1 MFYLPPNRRIKAFS
15 GFSSALSKAS
25 FQRPNENKL
34 EGPWRFIL
42 KENTAAAG
50 SGRGGKTGGIW
61 NKDQKSVRSNSPLSA
76 ASPADAAW
84 EENDGAYII
93 ADPFLSRVRRIEYIT
108 RPDRANNRFFFF
120 CLCQSGLFSADHASG
135 LEEIK
140 PRFVVQLLGSDLWP
154 LDQADCTHT
163 PSARTG
169 DLQVNKWLLR
179 CSLFNINS
187 NWA

>member
-1 MFYLPPNRRIKAFS
+1 MFYLPPNRRIKACF

-42 KENTAAAG
+42 KENTAAVG
-50 SGRGGKTGGIW
+50 SGWGGKTGGIW

-76 ASPADAAW
+76 PSPADAAW

-93 ADPFLSRVRRIEYIT
+93 ADPFLSHVRRIEYIT
-108 RPDRANNRFFFF
+108 QPDRANNRSRF
-120 CLCQSGLFSADHASG
+120 CLLQSGLFFFHASG

-140 PRFVVQLLGSDLWP
+140 PRFAVQLSGCALWP
-154 LDQADCTHT
+154 LAQADCTHT
-163 PSARTG
+163 TPTRTG
-169 DLQVNKWLLR
+169 ELQVNKQSPR
-179 CSLFNINS
+179 RPLFSRNS
-187 NWA
+187 DIL